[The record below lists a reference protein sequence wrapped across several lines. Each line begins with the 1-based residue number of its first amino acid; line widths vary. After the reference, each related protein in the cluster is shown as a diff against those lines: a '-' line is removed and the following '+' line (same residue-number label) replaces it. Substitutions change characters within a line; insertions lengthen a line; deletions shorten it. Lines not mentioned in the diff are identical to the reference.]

1 MKTKNLVFRELS
13 ENCTGDG
20 FVSGEE
26 LAVRCGISRQAVWK
40 AVNALRAQGAEIE
53 AVTNRGYHLAGTGG
67 MLSEESIASLIPS
80 ELGARI
86 CVYETIDS
94 TNTEAKRRCT
104 ESSDVRRLDRTVVIA
119 AQQTAGRG
127 RLGRSFYSPSGSGL
141 YLSLIY
147 APEGGITS
155 PAVLTASAAV
165 GVCRALKN
173 VYGADAQIKWVN
185 DVFMHGKKICGI
197 LAEGVTNFET
207 GQIDCAVVGIG
218 INILPGSFPPELA
231 DTAGSV
237 LAGGDAD
244 TKRSMLAASVVKNVL
259 GIYTAGKD
267 GIVQSMQE
275 YRGRSLLTGRT
286 VTVYPVINQ
295 MGKKYTAVVQGI
307 TDDAKLIVKDS
318 DGQIQELDSG
328 EVTLHSGSCTLP

>member
-1 MKTKNLVFRELS
+1 MKTKNMVFRELS
-13 ENCTGDG
+13 ENSTRDG

-67 MLSEESIASLIPS
+67 MLSGESIASLIPS
-80 ELGARI
+80 ELGVRI

-104 ESSDVRRLDRTVVIA
+104 ESADVRRLDRTVVVA

-127 RLGRSFYSPSGSGL
+127 RLGRAFYSPAGSGL
-141 YLSLIY
+141 YLSIIY

-165 GVCRALKN
+165 GVCRALQN

-207 GQIDCAVVGIG
+207 GQIACAVIGIG

-237 LAGGDAD
+237 LADRNAD
-244 TKRSMLAASVVKNVL
+244 TKRSMLAAAVVKNVL
-259 GIYTAGKD
+259 GIYSAGKD
-267 GIVQSMQE
+267 GIIQSMQE
-275 YRGRSLLTGRT
+275 YRIRSILTGRT

-295 MGKKYTAVVQGI
+295 TGKRYTAVVQGI
-307 TDDAKLIVKDS
+307 TDNAKLIVQDS
-318 DGQIQELDSG
+318 DGQIKELDSG
-328 EVTLHSGSCTLP
+328 EVSLHSGSFTLP